1 MLHTLNRVAST
12 TFRARH
18 VRGAVKQ
25 LTCDQANCSNRQLGW
40 MIILPVPT
48 KQMAVDFIRAGKTGK
63 RFTEK
68 VEGSGMVTFYFDAG
82 QDCFEKHMHRDPVF
96 NIGRKDTGGRLLL
109 YPDGDA
115 FIEDSD
121 RHLRKLKEAID
132 G

>member
-1 MLHTLNRVAST
+1 MLHTLNRTAST

-18 VRGAVKQ
+18 VRGSVRQ

-40 MIILPVPT
+40 MVILPVPS
-48 KQMAVDFIRAGKTGK
+48 KQMAVNFIRAGKTGK

-68 VEGSGMVTFYFDAG
+68 IEDSGMVTFLFDAG

-96 NIGRKDTGGRLLL
+96 NIGRKDTGGGLLL